1 MVPDERD
8 YSRRT
13 CERPFDL
20 NQTWDLLAHWERLHP
35 AQAVVEKEIQGK
47 LKKSFLESSGE
58 KDLARQGLELGQMD
72 SDLTHVFVPNITGL
86 CLYSMSL
93 SFPTDS
99 SAPLP
104 VLLLRKD
111 GRFARQM
118 RTSLLYNYSRGMA
131 PGCKVG
137 TAVAER

>member
-1 MVPDERD
+1 M
-8 YSRRT
+8 
-13 CERPFDL
+13 
-20 NQTWDLLAHWERLHP
+20 P
-35 AQAVVEKEIQGK
+35 AQEGRGRGSQVTAWGWHGYETKEIQGK
-47 LKKSFLESSGE
+47 LKKRFLESLGE

-111 GRFARQM
+111 GRLARQM
-118 RTSLLYNYSRGMA
+118 RTSLLHNYSRGMA
-131 PGCKVG
+131 MAARLAQWLQSVD
-137 TAVAER
+137 